1 MRWRPLLWLCLSV
14 LLFAAAAYFWRL
26 GNEWNARKVVAPPA
40 NGATSSGE
48 TNKPSAAAKVPKLT
62 GQSPAATTKSA
73 SSAGV
78 LASANTQHPTPGS
91 RFAYRLSNTKKSI
104 GELTHDDKAIL
115 LENALVDTSGS
126 KNLGIPAHLKSDGD
140 PGSYIVQSK
149 GPLDDNFRA
158 MLAKAGA
165 TVVSYIPNNAY
176 LVRASAD
183 VADGVGADAQVQ
195 AVLPYEPYYKL
206 KSSLLKMAIDQQPL
220 PSDGNMLN
228 LLLFPDGQEATLKD
242 LDAMG
247 VEVVGRQPSPF
258 GLQVNVRAPKDGWVD
273 VARLPGVEVMEMAR
287 PRVRANDLSRVRLG
301 VAPDTQTSANLL
313 NLTGQGILVN
323 LNDTGVDATHPDL
336 SGRVIGDQAG
346 SLTDTNGHGT
356 HVAGIIASS
365 GDQSS
370 TVTNASG
377 SIMPGVQ
384 GQFRG
389 IAPQARLFS
398 MSTDLTFGPNS
409 DTYLQE
415 TAAKT
420 NALIS
425 NNSWQY
431 FNDTEYDIAAAS
443 YDAAVRDALPGI
455 TGSQPLVFVFAA
467 GNDGGGSD
475 AGNGGSADTIS
486 SPGTAKN
493 VITVGAI
500 EQFRNITNQTW
511 ICRDVDTGTNV
522 MNICFTNEP
531 WVPSTDSSNQVASFS
546 SRGNVGVGT
555 EGDFGRFKPDL
566 VAPGTFVVSTKSQQW
581 DQAAYYNP
589 TNSHFDFIPDQL
601 VDTNGLQPYAIFVP
615 GNAVQLN
622 ISVFAPEDLRIYVK
636 QSGVPTTSSFD
647 FVGTNTVSLPPSET
661 LSPRDTFWNYA
672 IGTIKNDGVVPFS
685 ILTELLTT
693 NDQGNY
699 LQVLSNLNNS
709 LGPYYRYES
718 GTSMS
723 AGQISGMLALMEE
736 YFTRIA
742 SPNVTNSP
750 ALMKALLINGAR
762 PTADQYD
769 LQVRNSINYQGW
781 GLANLATSLPTNAPG
796 GGGSSKI
803 FFDQSPTNAL
813 ATGQSRTF
821 SVTVK
826 PEAAGLPLRVTL
838 AWTDP
843 PGNPIAS
850 TKLVN
855 DLDLVVTN
863 RDTGDVF
870 FGNDILA
877 GSDFNTPWDTNTI
890 PNLDAVNNV
899 ENVFLLPSLGGTY
912 DVTVVGRR
920 VNVNAVTAHPNDVV
934 QDFALVISSGDGEVS
949 DGLALT
955 TPAGGTT
962 APGVLPVLTY
972 FTNDFSED
980 PENFGG
986 VLLGQ
991 HVGASSPLLGTN
1003 VLAWPSV
1010 NGQITLGTTNGWHFY
1025 VFTNTTSFTNAAFLT
1040 FLPPTLSDPRIGVR
1054 ESDPNNATRFE
1065 ADIDLYV
1072 TTDPNITNLDAAVIA
1087 AADKSLGRGGTETV
1101 VLSNAVPGVYYIGVK
1116 SEDQEAA
1123 EFGFLGVFSLNPFAN
1138 QDKDGNLLLRGF
1150 PRFAAIPDG
1159 TPEHPGGTHIF
1170 AVAPQAITVRRVVVT
1185 NNITHELVSDLFGR
1199 LDHGRD
1205 FVVLNNHSGAGG
1217 VTNVDF
1223 IYNDSGQHDIPNA
1236 IHTDGPGNLRNFSGK
1251 QGAGQWMLTMV
1262 DNAPGHTGT
1271 NNVFTVW
1278 LEKQKDLLDG
1288 VTVTLAP
1295 NECSEDFIFV
1305 PVEATNFTVTGTVT
1319 AGTGPVTMDVCPV
1332 NATGSDCQETV
1343 LGGPGTTNV
1352 IIINKNSNPPLNA
1365 GNYVVRLCNN
1375 SGGNVTVRIQATLE
1389 FDLNGIVPTRYTS
1402 ASPMVIPDDA
1412 VTNSTIFV
1420 TNDSR
1425 IVSLEVGVRIDH
1437 PRVSDL
1443 VLHLISP
1450 DGTRMLLDENRGG
1463 TTPNGMGYNLSATNI
1478 IPVNSSGDWHAQ
1490 TNVIDTGQNSG
1501 VINITWNF
1509 FDVPDWMHVYYDG
1522 QLLLDTGVYSH
1533 TGSTNLSYGPGNST
1547 FITIVMNQGGNT
1559 NAQGATAW
1567 NYTVSSAMANYVYA
1581 TFTENT
1587 NETITPIKFAIPP
1600 FTVPNYIGT
1609 NTTLTNQIFYQP
1621 EDATGLGQFT
1631 DTSSF
1636 GQWKLEVWD
1645 NRVGATNPPPVLLGW
1660 QLSFVFETQAAVPSP
1675 LEHHTPVTNTL
1686 AVGQIEYFTVPV
1698 PYWASF
1704 ATNTLLSTTPAQ
1716 GLNVMFNQF
1725 SPPSGTN
1732 VGSGDFML
1740 MAPGNAPQS
1749 VTLDTNGVA
1758 PLPPLLPGLTYY
1770 IGVSN
1775 PGPAA
1780 VTFAYEVDFNVTP
1793 LTNGIP
1799 VTSIMDPNSVPRYFS
1814 YDVTSNETGVSFA
1827 LTNLN
1832 GNVNLVAR
1840 KGVPFPAP
1848 TNYVFGSFN
1857 PGTNDE
1863 DIVVFTNTEGVALSP
1878 GRWYL
1883 GVFNADT
1890 TPVAYTIVVTDIT
1903 NAVPGIITLFNMIP
1917 YTNSNSGAGSTIDYY
1932 SYFVTTNAVRA
1943 QFEIDGPSA
1952 DMTLV
1957 ARRGLPLPDLT
1968 TYDLISA
1975 NPGTDDELIVLYDFS
1990 TPVRLTPG
1998 QWFLSAVNVSGG
2010 PVTYV
2015 IKASEWPLYGTNIVI
2030 TNSGISG
2037 GNSFCITWTSLP
2049 GVHYYVQGRQNLTD
2063 PTWDVVSPTIVA
2075 TGYSTTWCLPLPS
2088 PYHFFRVHEGLS
2100 SLATPTGIAPSISGI
2115 NRNGSGIVI
2124 NWTASA
2130 SSQFRVQWANSL
2142 IAPSSW
2148 NNFSTIVTSA
2158 NGNFSFTDDGSQ
2170 SGGLGGQ
2177 KFYRLQQL
2185 P

>member
-1 MRWRPLLWLCLSV
+1 M
-14 LLFAAAAYFWRL
+14 
-26 GNEWNARKVVAPPA
+26 
-40 NGATSSGE
+40 
-48 TNKPSAAAKVPKLT
+48 T
-62 GQSPAATTKSA
+62 GQSPAATTKSPGDPGA
-73 SSAGV
+73 LNS
-78 LASANTQHPTPGS
+78 PTAHAATNAS

-104 GELTHDDKAIL
+104 GELAHNDKAIL

-126 KNLGIPAHLKSDGD
+126 TDLAIPAHLKSQGD

-149 GPLDDNFRA
+149 GALDDNFRA

-165 TVVSYIPNNAY
+165 AVVSYIPNNAY

-183 VADGVGADAQVQ
+183 VADGLGADAQVQ

-206 KSSLLKMAIDQQPL
+206 KSSLLKMAIAQQPL

-228 LLLFPDGQEATLKD
+228 LLLFPDGQEATLND
-242 LDAMG
+242 LDALG
-247 VEVVGRQPSPF
+247 VKVVGKEPSPF
-258 GLQVNVRAPKDGWVD
+258 GLEVKVRAPKDGWIG
-273 VARLPGVEVMEMAR
+273 VAQLPGVEVMEMAR
-287 PRVRANDLSRVRLG
+287 PRVRANDLSRVRVG
-301 VAPDTQTSANLL
+301 VASDTQTSANFL
-313 NLTGQGILVN
+313 NLTGQGVLVN
-323 LNDTGVDATHPDL
+323 INDSGVDATHPDL
-336 SGRVIGDQAG
+336 SGRVIGDLAG

-377 SIMPGVQ
+377 SIMPAVT

-389 IAPQARLFS
+389 IAPGARLFS

-443 YDAAVRDALPGI
+443 YDAAVRDALPGM
-455 TGSQPLVFVFAA
+455 TGSQPLLYVFAA
-467 GNDGGGSD
+467 GNSGGGND
-475 AGNGGSADTIS
+475 AGTGGSADTIG

-500 EQFRNITNQTW
+500 EQFRSITNQTW

-531 WVPSTDSSNQVASFS
+531 WLPSTDTSNQVASFS

-555 EGDFGRFKPDL
+555 EGDFGRFKPDV
-566 VAPGTFVVSTKSQQW
+566 VAPGTFVVSTESQQW
-581 DQAAYYNP
+581 DQRAYYNP
-589 TNSHFDFIPDQL
+589 TNTHFDFIPEQL
-601 VDTNGLQPYAIFVP
+601 VDTNTLAPYAIFVP
-615 GNAVQLN
+615 ENAVQLI
-622 ISVFAPEDLRIYVK
+622 ISVIAPEDLRIYVK
-636 QSGVPTTSSFD
+636 QSGVPTTTSFD
-647 FVGTNTVSLPPSET
+647 FVGTNTVSVPPSEALT
-661 LSPRDTFWNYA
+661 PRDTFWNYA
-672 IGTIKNDGVVPFS
+672 IGSIDKDKPVPFS
-685 ILTELLTT
+685 ILTQLVTT

-699 LQVLSNLNNS
+699 LEVLSNLNNT

-718 GTSMS
+718 GTSMA
-723 AGQISGMLALMEE
+723 AGQISGILALMQE
-736 YFTRIA
+736 YFARNA
-742 SPNVTNSP
+742 SPSVTNSP

-769 LQVRNSINYQGW
+769 LHVQNSINYQGW
-781 GLANLATSLPTNAPG
+781 GLANLATSIPTNALG
-796 GGGSSKI
+796 GGTGSKI
-803 FFDQSPTNAL
+803 VFDQSPTNAL

-826 PEAAGLPLRVTL
+826 PEASASPLRVTL

-877 GSDFNTPWDTNTI
+877 GSDFNLPWDTNSI
-890 PNLDAVNNV
+890 PNRDVVNNV

-912 DVTVVGRR
+912 DITVMGHR
-920 VNVNAVTAHPNDVV
+920 VNVNAVTAHPNEIA
-934 QDFALVISSGDGEVS
+934 QDFALVISSGDGEIP
-949 DGLALT
+949 DALT
-955 TPAGGTT
+955 LT
-962 APGVLPVLTY
+962 APPTSAPSPGVLPVVTF
-972 FTNDFSED
+972 FTNNFSED

-986 VLLGQ
+986 ELLGQ

-1003 VLAWPSV
+1003 VLAWPAL

-1054 ESDPNNATRFE
+1054 ETDPNNATRFE

-1072 TTDPNITNLDAAVIA
+1072 TTDSNITNLDAAVIA
-1087 AADKSLGRGGTETV
+1087 AADKSIGRGGTETV
-1101 VLSNAVPGVYYIGVK
+1101 VLSNAVPGIYYIGVK

-1150 PRFAAIPDG
+1150 PRFASIPDG

-1170 AVAPQAITVRRVVVT
+1170 AIAPQAITVRRAVVT

-1199 LDHGRD
+1199 MDHGRD

-1236 IHTDGPGNLRNFSGK
+1236 IHTDGPGNLGNFASK

-1288 VTVTLAP
+1288 VTVDLAP
-1295 NECSEDFIFV
+1295 NDCSEDFIFV
-1305 PVEATNFTVTGTVT
+1305 PVEATNLTITATIT
-1319 AGTGPVTMDVCPV
+1319 AGGGPVTMDVCPA
-1332 NATGSDCQETV
+1332 NASGGDCVESI
-1343 LGGPGTTNV
+1343 LGGGGPGV
-1352 IIINKNSNPPLNA
+1352 IVIDKASNPPLNA

-1375 SGGNVTVRIQATLE
+1375 SGGNVTVRIQATLQ
-1389 FDLNGIVPTRYTS
+1389 FDLNGIIPTRFTS
-1402 ASPMVIPDDA
+1402 TSPMAIPDDA
-1412 VTNSTIFV
+1412 ITNSIIFV
-1420 TNDSR
+1420 TNDDR

-1450 DGTRMLLDENRGG
+1450 DGTRILLDENRGAN
-1463 TTPNGMGYNLSATNI
+1463 TPDGMGYNLFSTNI
-1478 IPVNSSGDWHAQ
+1478 IPVTSSGDWHAQ
-1490 TNVIDTGQNSG
+1490 TNIIDTGANSG
-1501 VINITWNF
+1501 TVTINWDF
-1509 FDVPDWMHVYYDG
+1509 FDVADWMHVYYDG
-1522 QLLLDTGVYSH
+1522 QLIMDTGVYKH
-1533 TGSTNLSYGPGNST
+1533 QGSTNLNYGPGNST
-1547 FITIVMNQGGNT
+1547 FITIVMNEGDNT
-1559 NAQGATAW
+1559 NGIGSTAW
-1567 NYTVSSAMANYVYA
+1567 NYTVTSTVAQYVYT

-1587 NETITPIKFAIPP
+1587 NETITPMKYAIPP
-1600 FTVPNYIGT
+1600 FTLPNYIGT
-1609 NTTLTNQIFYQP
+1609 NVALTNQIFYEP
-1621 EDATGLGQFT
+1621 EDSSGLAQFT
-1631 DTSSF
+1631 DTSAL

-1645 NRVGATNPPPVLLGW
+1645 NRVGATNPPPVLLSW
-1660 QLSFVFETQAAVPSP
+1660 QLSAIFATERPVPP
-1675 LEHHTPVTNTL
+1675 QLVHHTPVTNTIP
-1686 AVGQIEYFTVPV
+1686 AGQIEYFTVAV

-1704 ATNTLLSTTPAQ
+1704 ATNTLLSTAPAQ

-1725 SPPSGTN
+1725 GPPTGN
-1732 VGSGDFML
+1732 NIGSGDFML
-1740 MAPGNAPQS
+1740 MTAATGPQL
-1749 VTLDTNGVA
+1749 VTLDTNGIP
-1758 PLPPLLPGLTYY
+1758 PLPQLLPGLTYY
-1770 IGVSN
+1770 IGISN

-1780 VTFAYEVDFNVTP
+1780 VTYGYEVDFNVTP

-1799 VTSIMDPNSVPRYFS
+1799 VTSTLDPNFVPRYFS
-1814 YDVTSNETGVSFA
+1814 YDVTSNETAVSFA
-1827 LTNLN
+1827 LTNLD

-1848 TNYVFGSFN
+1848 TNYAFGSFN

-1863 DIVVFTNTEGVALSP
+1863 DILIFTNGDNVALSP

-1890 TPVAYTIVVTDIT
+1890 IPVTYTIVVTDLT
-1903 NAVPGIITLFNMIP
+1903 NALPLIVTLFNMIP
-1917 YTNSNSGAGSTIDYY
+1917 YTNSNTGVAGSDIDYY
-1932 SYFVTTNAVRA
+1932 RFVVTTNAVRA
-1943 QFEIDGPSA
+1943 QFEINNPSA

-1957 ARRGLPLPDLT
+1957 ARKGLPLPDLT

-1975 NPGTDDELIVLYDFS
+1975 NPGNDDELIVLYNFS
-1990 TPVRLTPG
+1990 SPVPLTPG
-1998 QWFLSAVNVSGG
+1998 EWFLSAVNVSGG
-2010 PVTYV
+2010 PATYS
-2015 IKASEWPLYGTNIVI
+2015 ITASEWPFYGTNIVI

-2049 GVHYYVQGRQNLTD
+2049 GVHYYVQGRQNLMD
-2063 PTWDVVSPTIVA
+2063 PTWDVVSPTITA
-2075 TGYSTTWCLPLPS
+2075 TDYSTTWCLPLPS
-2088 PYHFFRVHEGLS
+2088 PYHFFRVHEGLAF
-2100 SLATPTGIAPSISGI
+2100 LATPTAAPLSIGSIG
-2115 NRNGSGIVI
+2115 RNGGGVVI
-2124 NWTASA
+2124 RWTAA
-2130 SSQFRVQWANSL
+2130 TNSQFRVQWANSL
-2142 IAPSSW
+2142 VAPSW

>member
-1 MRWRPLLWLCLSV
+1 MLNSP
-14 LLFAAAAYFWRL
+14 
-26 GNEWNARKVVAPPA
+26 GAR
-40 NGATSSGE
+40 
-48 TNKPSAAAKVPKLT
+48 
-62 GQSPAATTKSA
+62 AATN
-73 SSAGV
+73 V
-78 LASANTQHPTPGS
+78 S
-91 RFAYRLSNTKKSI
+91 RFAYRLSNTKKSV
-104 GELTHDDKAIL
+104 GELTRNDKAIL
-115 LENALVDTSGS
+115 LENALVDTSQTGA
-126 KNLGIPAHLKSDGD
+126 KDLAIPAHLKSQGD

-149 GPLDDNFRA
+149 GPLDDGFRA

-165 TVVSYIPNNAY
+165 AVVSYIPNNAY

-183 VADGVGADAQVQ
+183 VADGLGADAQVQ

-206 KSSLLKMAIDQQPL
+206 KSSLLKLAIGQQPL

-242 LDAMG
+242 LDALR
-247 VEVVGRQPSPF
+247 VEVVGKEPSPF
-258 GLQVNVRAPKDGWVD
+258 GLQVKVRAPKNGWVG
-273 VARLPGVEVMEMAR
+273 VAQLPGVEVMEMAR
-287 PRVRANDLSRVRLG
+287 PRTRANDLSRVRMG
-301 VAPDTQTSANLL
+301 VASDTQTSANFL
-313 NLTGQGILVN
+313 NLTGQGVLVN
-323 LNDTGVDATHPDL
+323 INDTGVDATHADL
-336 SGRVIGDQAG
+336 SGRVIGDQTG

-365 GDQSS
+365 GAQSS

-377 SIMPGVQ
+377 SIMPGVA

-389 IAPQARLFS
+389 IAPAARLFS

-420 NALIS
+420 NAIIS
-425 NNSWQY
+425 NNSWHY
-431 FNDTEYDIAAAS
+431 FDDTEYDLAAAS
-443 YDAAVRDALPGI
+443 YDAAVRDALPGQ
-455 TGSQPLVFVFAA
+455 TGSQPLLFVFAA
-467 GNDGGGSD
+467 GNNGGGTDS
-475 AGNGGSADTIS
+475 GTGGSADTIG

-500 EQFRNITNQTW
+500 EQFRSITNQTW

-531 WVPSTDSSNQVASFS
+531 WLGATDSSNQVASFS

-555 EGDFGRFKPDL
+555 EGDFGRFKPDI

-581 DQAAYYNP
+581 DQRAYYNP
-589 TNSHFDFIPDQL
+589 TNFHFDFIADQL
-601 VDTNGLQPYAIFVP
+601 VDTNVLQPYAIFVP
-615 GNAVQLN
+615 ENAVQLI
-622 ISVFAPEDLRIYVK
+622 ISVIAPEDLRIYVK
-636 QSGVPTTSSFD
+636 QSGVPTTNSFD
-647 FVGTNTVSLPPSET
+647 FVGTNTVSLPPSEA
-661 LSPRDTFWNYA
+661 LSPKDTFWNYA
-672 IGTIKNDGVVPFS
+672 IGSIDKDKPVPFS
-685 ILTELLTT
+685 ILTELVTT

-699 LQVLSNLNNS
+699 LEVLSNLNNT

-723 AGQISGMLALMEE
+723 AGQVSGMLALMQE

-742 SPNVTNSP
+742 SPSMTNSP

-769 LQVRNSINYQGW
+769 LQVQNSINYQGW
-781 GLANLATSLPTNAPG
+781 GLANLTTSIPTNAVG
-796 GGGSSKI
+796 SGGSSKI

-826 PEAAGLPLRVTL
+826 PEAANSPLRMTL

-855 DLDLVVTN
+855 DLDLIVTN

-877 GSDFNTPWDTNTI
+877 GSDFNLPWDTNTI
-890 PNLDAVNNV
+890 PNLDMVNNV
-899 ENVFLLPSLGGTY
+899 ENVFLLPPLGGTY
-912 DVTVVGRR
+912 DITVVGRR
-920 VNVNAVTAHPNDVV
+920 VNVNAVTAHPNDVA
-934 QDFALVISSGDGEVS
+934 QDFALVISSGDGEVP
-949 DGLALT
+949 DALT
-955 TPAGGTT
+955 LTGPPTGAPA
-962 APGVLPVLTY
+962 AGVLPVVTY
-972 FTNDFSED
+972 FTNNFSED

-1003 VLAWPSV
+1003 TLAWPAL

-1040 FLPPTLSDPRIGVR
+1040 FLPPTLSDPRMGVR

-1087 AADKSLGRGGTETV
+1087 AADKSIGRGGTETV

-1170 AVAPQAITVRRVVVT
+1170 AIAPQAITVRRVVVT

-1199 LDHGRD
+1199 MDHGRD

-1236 IHTDGPGNLRNFSGK
+1236 IHTDGPGNLGNFASK

-1278 LEKQKDLLDG
+1278 LEKQKDLLTG
-1288 VTVTLAP
+1288 VTVDLAP

-1305 PVEATNFTVTGTVT
+1305 PVEATNLTVTGTIT
-1319 AGTGPVTMDVCPV
+1319 AGNGPVTMDVCPV
-1332 NATGSDCQETV
+1332 NASGSDCQETI
-1343 LGGPGTTNV
+1343 LGGGGTTNTIV
-1352 IIINKNSNPPLNA
+1352 INKASNPPLNA

-1389 FDLNGIVPTRYTS
+1389 FDLSGIVPTRFSST
-1402 ASPMVIPDDA
+1402 SPMAIPDDA

-1420 TNDSR
+1420 TNDDK

-1450 DGTRMLLDENRGG
+1450 DGTRMLLDENRGA
-1463 TTPNGMGYNLSATNI
+1463 TTPNGMGYNLSVTNI
-1478 IPVNSSGDWHAQ
+1478 VPVTSSGDWHAQ

-1501 VINITWNF
+1501 TISITWDF
-1509 FDVPDWMHVYYDG
+1509 LQQPDWMHVYYDG
-1522 QLLLDTGVYSH
+1522 NLLLDTGVARG
-1533 TGSTNLSYGPGNST
+1533 TGSTNLTYGPGNST
-1547 FITIVMNQGGNT
+1547 LITIVMNQGDNT
-1559 NAQGATAW
+1559 NELGTAW
-1567 NYTVSSAMANYVYA
+1567 SYTVGSVMANYVYA

-1609 NTTLTNQIFYQP
+1609 NTALTNQIFYQP
-1621 EDATGLGQFT
+1621 EDSQGLGQFT

-1645 NRVGATNPPPVLLGW
+1645 NRVGATNPAPVVLGW
-1660 QLSFVFETQAAVPSP
+1660 QLSFVFATQTPVPP
-1675 LEHHTPVTNTL
+1675 ALEHHTPVTNTL
-1686 AVGQIEYFTVPV
+1686 AAGQIEYFTVPV

-1704 ATNTLLSTTPAQ
+1704 ATNTLLSTVPAQ

-1725 SPPSGTN
+1725 APPSGTN
-1732 VGSGDFML
+1732 IGAGDFIL
-1740 MAPGNAPQS
+1740 MTAATGGQF

-1770 IGVSN
+1770 VGISN
-1775 PGPAA
+1775 PGPAS
-1780 VTFAYEVDFNVTP
+1780 VTFGYEVDFNVTP

-1814 YDVTSNETGVSFA
+1814 YDVTSNETAVSFA

-1840 KGVPFPAP
+1840 RGVPFPAP
-1848 TNYVFGSFN
+1848 TNYAFGSFN

-1863 DIVVFTNTEGVALSP
+1863 DIIIFTNTDNVALSP

-1890 TPVAYTIVVTDIT
+1890 IPVAYTIVVTDLT
-1903 NAVPGIITLFNMIP
+1903 NALPSIITLFNMVP
-1917 YTNSNSGAGSTIDYY
+1917 YTNSNSGVGNTVDYY
-1932 SYFVTTNAVRA
+1932 RYVVTTNAVRA

-1957 ARRGLPLPDLT
+1957 ARKGLPLPDLT
-1968 TYDLISA
+1968 SYDLISA

-1990 TPVRLTPG
+1990 RPIALQPG
-1998 QWFLSAVNVSGG
+1998 EWFLSAVNVSGG
-2010 PVTYV
+2010 PATYV
-2015 IKASEWPLYGTNIVI
+2015 IKASEWPVYGTNIVI

-2049 GVHYYVQGRQNLTD
+2049 GVHYYVQGRQNLMD

-2088 PYHFFRVHEGLS
+2088 PYHFFRVHEGLAF
-2100 SLATPTGIAPSISGI
+2100 LATPTGIAPSISGI
-2115 NRNGSGIVI
+2115 SRNGSGVVI
-2124 NWTASA
+2124 NWTAAA

-2142 IAPSSW
+2142 VAPSW
-2148 NNFSTIVTSA
+2148 NTFSTIVTSA

-2170 SGGLGGQ
+2170 SGGLGTQ